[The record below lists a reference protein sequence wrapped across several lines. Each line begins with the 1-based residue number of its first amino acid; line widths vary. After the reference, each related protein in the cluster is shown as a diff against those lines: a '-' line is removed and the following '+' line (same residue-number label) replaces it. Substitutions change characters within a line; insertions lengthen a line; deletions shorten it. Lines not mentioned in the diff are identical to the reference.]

1 MKHAIA
7 LATAVL
13 SCAISGCGQV
23 SKGSSDPSY
32 TASFKVEAEQC
43 TTYCRFVI
51 VRLRVENT
59 GNEVLCVPSVYSDS
73 SGSAALNLTDQ
84 ASGEPINL
92 TRSYDPD
99 RFHSIRYRDDML
111 DFFDLPQTVVQPG
124 SHHDFRLTFDG
135 DFELR
140 NQSADAMLRLVAFRC
155 RATSAKP
162 DAKFQDLRSE
172 VVFH

>member
-13 SCAISGCGQV
+13 SCLMSGCG
-23 SKGSSDPSY
+23 KTREGSSDPSY

-43 TTYCRFVI
+43 ETYCRFVI
-51 VRLRVENT
+51 VRLRIKNI

-73 SGSAALNLTDQ
+73 NGSAALNLTDR
-84 ASGEPINL
+84 ASGKPIDL
-92 TRSYDPD
+92 TWSYDPD
-99 RFHSIRYRDDML
+99 RFHSLRYRDHML
-111 DFFDLPQTVVQPG
+111 DFFDLPQTLVQPG

-140 NQSADAMLRLVAFRC
+140 NQPADAMFRLVAFRC

-162 DAKFQDLRSE
+162 DAVFQDLRSE
-172 VVFH
+172 VVFK